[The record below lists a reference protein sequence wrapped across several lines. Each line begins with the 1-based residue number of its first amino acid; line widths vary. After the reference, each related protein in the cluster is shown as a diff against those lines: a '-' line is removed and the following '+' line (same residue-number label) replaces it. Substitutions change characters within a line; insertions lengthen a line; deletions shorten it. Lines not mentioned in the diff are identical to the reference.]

1 MTMRST
7 AAVAVLFG
15 AALSACGSRGPTVP
29 EPPEPV
35 ANASNAVI
43 LPPVGYGKTA
53 QGLQL
58 SKADDRCDV
67 PASLHQAIED
77 QLEAPYEF
85 AVPSTTP
92 AVEGAPTLRLEITD
106 LLANAGGMYGG
117 PKIVQLH
124 GTLERPGK
132 PVAQFTAQREMF
144 IYFGLPRS
152 TCSMVGQVTYAL
164 GTDIAKWLSRPID
177 GARLGDRP

>member
-1 MTMRST
+1 MTIRTS
-7 AAVAVLFG
+7 AA
-15 AALSACGSRGPTVP
+15 AALALTITLSACGSRGPAQP
-29 EPPEPV
+29 EPPDPTP
-35 ANASNAVI
+35 NASNAIV
-43 LPPVGYGKTA
+43 LPPIGYGKTA

-67 PASLHQAIED
+67 PASLRQAIED

-85 AVPSTTP
+85 AVPSSSQEV
-92 AVEGAPTLRLEITD
+92 AGAPTLQLEITD

-124 GTLERPGK
+124 GLLERPGK
-132 PVAQFTAQREMF
+132 APAQFTAQREMF

-152 TCSMVGQVTYAL
+152 TCSMVGKVTYAL
-164 GTDIAKWLSRPID
+164 GADIAKWLSRPVD
-177 GARLGDRP
+177 GARLGDKP

>member
-15 AALSACGSRGPTVP
+15 AAVSGCGSRGPALP
-29 EPPEPV
+29 EPPEPTPS
-35 ANASNAVI
+35 ASNAVI
-43 LPPVGYGKTA
+43 LPPIGYGRTA

-58 SKADDRCDV
+58 GKADDRCDV

-85 AVPSTTP
+85 AVPATSQE
-92 AVEGAPTLRLEITD
+92 VEGAPTLRVEITD

-117 PKIVQLH
+117 PKIVQLR
-124 GTLERPGK
+124 GVLEQPGK
-132 PVAQFTAQREMF
+132 PPAQFTAQREMF
-144 IYFGLPRS
+144 IYLGLPRT
-152 TCSMVGQVTYAL
+152 TCSMVGNVTYAL
-164 GTDIAKWLSRPID
+164 GADIAKWLTRPID
-177 GARLGDRP
+177 GARLGTRP